1 MRIKK
6 IKLNDYK
13 RFHKL
18 TIDLG
23 ENPKRIVA
31 LVGPNGCGKS
41 SIFDGMLFKENSRD
55 YIGTYKRRDNNDYHS
70 LNKQPNYSSDEV
82 SIEFDQGSFDN
93 VFNNKYNS
101 KTHKTLFSFRGP
113 FRYNSNVNVSELKSV
128 PSITENNYGAGYT
141 YDIDDKVT
149 ENYKR
154 LNILYNQTM
163 NDKDLRPSETKKL
176 IIDELNNYIEMCLNI
191 KICDLGDIQAGKGT
205 LFFEKPDQ
213 KMPFEFNVLSSG
225 EKEVVDILL
234 DLYLRR
240 YYYNDTIYLI
250 DEPELHINT
259 SIQRKLLVAINE
271 LIPENCQIWIATH
284 SIGFLRALQTDF
296 KNQTQI
302 IEFDANNKW
311 AEEEY
316 ILTELNPT
324 RNDWLRLFST
334 ALDDLAQLIAP
345 DTIIYCEG
353 KDEPS
358 RTGEEQGLD
367 ALIYNKIFSQEFSNC
382 LFVSSGG
389 NTELDQRSSI
399 AFRVLSKAFKDMQL
413 LILKDRDFASG
424 KMTTQEDRSLELAKD
439 KNYRI
444 LKRFEIENY
453 LYDKEILK
461 RFSESK
467 GYNFNETEYDSFV
480 IDIVNQNLKDSTG
493 KIKEICGENRSI
505 SKDNFKKEL
514 GVFITPDT
522 NVYKELKEEIFTVNV
537 TI

>member
-6 IKLNDYK
+6 IELNDYK

-23 ENPKRIVA
+23 DNPKRIVA

-41 SIFDGMLFKENSRD
+41 SIFDAMLYKESSRSH
-55 YIGTYKRRDNNDYHS
+55 IGKFQNDITNDYHS
-70 LNKQPNYSSDEV
+70 LNNDPLYNSDKIE
-82 SIEFDQGSFDN
+82 IEFDKG
-93 VFNNKYNS
+93 VFNRVYEEKYKT
-101 KTHKTLFSFRGP
+101 KTHKTILSFRGP
-113 FRYNSNVNVSELKSV
+113 FRYNSNVKVTELKAISKI
-128 PSITENNYGAGYT
+128 SENNYGAGYT
-141 YDIDDKVT
+141 YDIDNKVS

-154 LNILYNQTM
+154 LNILYNKIM
-163 NDKDLRPSETKKL
+163 NDNDLKPSQTKEL
-176 IIDELNNYIEMCLNI
+176 IIDKLNHYIEMCLNI
-191 KICDLGDIQAGKGT
+191 KICDIGDIQAGRGT

-234 DLYLRR
+234 DLYLRETD
-240 YYYNDTIYLI
+240 YNDTIYLI

-311 AEEEY
+311 AKEEY
-316 ILTELNPT
+316 VLTELNPT

-358 RTGEEQGLD
+358 KTGEERGLD
-367 ALIYNKIFSQEFSNC
+367 ALIYNKVFSQEFSNC

-389 NTELDQRSSI
+389 NTELDQRSAI
-399 AFRVLSKAFKDMQL
+399 AFRVLSKAFKNIQL

-424 KMTTQEDRSLELAKD
+424 KITTQEDRNLELTKN

-461 RFSESK
+461 KYSESK
-467 GYNFNETEYDSFV
+467 EYNFNETEYDLFV
-480 IDIVNQNLKDSTG
+480 TDIINQNLKDSTG
-493 KIKEICGENRSI
+493 KIKEICGERRSI
-505 SKDNFKKEL
+505 SKEDFKKEL
-514 GVFITPDT
+514 GNFISPDT
-522 NVYKELKEEIFTVNV
+522 NVYKELRAEIFV
-537 TI
+537 TNETI